1 MGETRMD
8 PRIRRTKEAIS
19 DAFLELL
26 TSKNFNDIS
35 VSDITTKAQIARP
48 TFYLHYKTKQNL
60 LSEYLD
66 VIFESYLKDIQ
77 PVLEQHDQHVLSIAL
92 FNQVKR
98 NAPYLRSLM
107 SGDASVIIQNK
118 LHQYIR
124 EVFGML
130 LHVQLGEQSKLV
142 AKDTQKFIIAA
153 VAGSAYALTQ
163 EWLKEDMRH
172 DPEYMGKLLFTIS
185 RPGIIALLQK
195 GI

>member
-1 MGETRMD
+1 MD
-8 PRIRRTKEAIS
+8 PRIRRTKEAII

-48 TFYLHYKTKQNL
+48 TFYLHYKTKQIL

-66 VIFESYLKDIQ
+66 VIFESYLKEIQ
-77 PVLEQHDQHVLSIAL
+77 PVLEKHDQHVLSIAL

-98 NAPYLRSLM
+98 NASYLRSLM
-107 SGDASVIIQNK
+107 SGDAAIIIQNT
-118 LHQYIR
+118 LHEYIR
-124 EVFGML
+124 QVFGML
-130 LHVQLGEQSKLV
+130 LQAQLGEQSKLV
-142 AKDTQKFIIAA
+142 SKDTQKFIIAV

-163 EWLKEDMRH
+163 EWLKEDMQH
-172 DPEYMGKLLFTIS
+172 DPEYMGKLLFTLS

-195 GI
+195 GV

>member
-1 MGETRMD
+1 MD
-8 PRIRRTKEAIS
+8 PRIRRTKEAII

-48 TFYLHYKTKQNL
+48 TFYLHYKTKQIL

-66 VIFESYLKDIQ
+66 VIFESYLKETQ
-77 PVLEQHDQHVLSIAL
+77 PVLEKHDQHVLSIAL

-98 NAPYLRSLM
+98 NASYLRSLM
-107 SGDASVIIQNK
+107 SGDAAIIIQNT
-118 LHQYIR
+118 LHEYIR
-124 EVFGML
+124 QVFGML
-130 LHVQLGEQSKLV
+130 LQAQLGEQSKLV
-142 AKDTQKFIIAA
+142 SKDTQKFIIAV

-163 EWLKEDMRH
+163 EWLKEDMQH
-172 DPEYMGKLLFTIS
+172 DPEYMGKLLFTLS

-195 GI
+195 GV